1 MLRLLSLAAA
11 LVAIVIP
18 GTAVAAPV
26 SPTPSPSA
34 TFDGPVHSAAYL
46 GNVIYVGGN
55 FNYATVNGQRIRRT
69 RLAALDARTGALLN
83 WTPSADGVVTAIAA
97 DSTGVYI
104 AGDFQYV
111 SSSKRDSLAKL
122 DPITGKVRSGFNHRI
137 SGHPHTIAV
146 GHGRVYLGGTITSV
160 GGVARSKAAAFD
172 AATGAL
178 DQGWAPVVDDV
189 VRAILPASDRV
200 FLAGRFGGVNWA
212 EGTQKLAAVTPD
224 TAAVLSGFVSRV
236 HTMVH
241 KLTLANGTLYAGIDG
256 NGGKAM
262 AMNAATG
269 STKWTVSF
277 DGDPQAIAVLDD
289 TVYIGGHFDWVCAS
303 DNLGSQ
309 GGCLDGSYQRIKL
322 AAFNLNGDL
331 LSWTANGNGTVGVY
345 VLLSHAGLGQVLA
358 GGEFT
363 MINGSTQP
371 RFALFNLAT

>member
-11 LVAIVIP
+11 LVAIFIP
-18 GTAVAAPV
+18 GTALAAPV

-69 RLAALDARTGALLN
+69 RLAALDARNGALLN

-104 AGDFQYV
+104 AGRFQYV
-111 SSSKRDSLAKL
+111 NSSKRDSLAKL
-122 DPITGKVRSGFNHRI
+122 DPVTGKVRAAFNHRI
-137 SGHPHTIAV
+137 NGHPHTIAI

-160 GGVARSKAAAFD
+160 GGVARPRVAAFD
-172 AATGAL
+172 ASTGAL

-200 FLAGRFGGVNWA
+200 FLAGRFGSVNGA

-224 TAAVLSGFVSRV
+224 TAAVLGGFVSQV

-241 KLTLANGTLYAGIDG
+241 KLTLANGVLYAGIDG
-256 NGGKAM
+256 SGGKAM

-269 STKWTVSF
+269 ETKWTVTF
-277 DGDPQAIAVLDD
+277 DGDAQAIAVLGD
-289 TVYIGGHFDWVCAS
+289 TVYIGGHFDKACAS
-303 DNLGSQ
+303 ANVGPQ
-309 GGCLDGSYQRIKL
+309 GVCLDGSHQRIKL
-322 AAFNLNGDL
+322 AAYNLNGDL
-331 LSWTANGNGTVGVY
+331 LPWTVDGNGTVGVH
-345 VLLSHAGLGQVLA
+345 VLLSHAGLGQVLV

-363 MINGSTQP
+363 HINGVSQR
-371 RFALFNLAT
+371 RFALFNLA